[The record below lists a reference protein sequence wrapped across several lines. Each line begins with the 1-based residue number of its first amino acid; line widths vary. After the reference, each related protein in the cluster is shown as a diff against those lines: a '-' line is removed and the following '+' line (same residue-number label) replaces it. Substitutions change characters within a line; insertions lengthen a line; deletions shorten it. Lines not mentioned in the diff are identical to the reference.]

1 MVGSAVLRI
10 EPRRYAMSTQIE
22 SPARAPRFV
31 GVFSPLAQRLLG
43 AGIPLGPNALI
54 TIRGRK
60 SGIARTNPVA
70 LVEIGGKRWV
80 IGTFGETNWVRNLRA
95 AGEATMTVGRRHE
108 EVRADEL
115 SSSEAT
121 AFFRDVLAPYV
132 RRIPFGRLMLGS
144 VLGAKDI
151 LEDPAAAAEQRPV
164 FELHAA

>member
-1 MVGSAVLRI
+1 
-10 EPRRYAMSTQIE
+10 MSTQIAP
-22 SPARAPRFV
+22 PARAPRFV
-31 GVFSPLAQRLLG
+31 GFFSPLAQRLLG

-60 SGIARTNPVA
+60 SGIDRTNAVA

-80 IGTFGETNWVRNLRA
+80 IGTFGETNWVRNLRI
-95 AGEATMTVGRRHE
+95 AGEAAVTAGKRRE
-108 EVRADEL
+108 DVKAREL
-115 SSSEAT
+115 SPSEAT

-132 RRIPFGRLMLGS
+132 RRIPLGLGRVMLGS

-151 LEDPAAAAEQRPV
+151 LEDPAVAAERRPV

>member
-1 MVGSAVLRI
+1 
-10 EPRRYAMSTQIE
+10 MSTQIE

-31 GVFSPLAQRLLG
+31 GVFSPIAQRLLG
-43 AGIPLGPNALI
+43 AGVPLGPNALI

-60 SGIARTNPVA
+60 SGIDRTNPVA

-80 IGTFGETNWVRNLRA
+80 IGTFGETNWVRNLRIAGQA
-95 AGEATMTVGRRHE
+95 AVTVGKRHE
-108 EVRADEL
+108 EVRAREL
-115 SSSEAT
+115 SQSEAT

-151 LEDPAAAAEQRPV
+151 LEDPAGAAERRPV